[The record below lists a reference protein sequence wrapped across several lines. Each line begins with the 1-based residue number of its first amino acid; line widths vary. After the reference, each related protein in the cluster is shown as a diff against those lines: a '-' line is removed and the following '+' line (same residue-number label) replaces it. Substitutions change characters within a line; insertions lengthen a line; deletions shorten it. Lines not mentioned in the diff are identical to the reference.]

1 MSSTELRGDTA
12 CRRGRLGVVV
22 CAISAFVAML
32 ATAACGRGA
41 AGPPA
46 FGIAVS
52 SGQSWSSWGHD
63 LANTRNQPR
72 ESILKAS
79 NVGKLTEKWTYTTAG
94 YVSATPT
101 VAGGVV
107 YFPDSAGYL
116 YALNSQT
123 GALVWKMRISSY
135 DGVANSRSR
144 DSPVIWGNYVIL
156 GDRGDNGGANQS
168 ISARV
173 FAVNRFTGQLV
184 WMTQVANHH
193 AAQIT
198 ASPVVADKMVIV
210 GVSSYEE
217 GDAESDSYPCCT
229 FRGRVVALSAK
240 TGAIQWTTYMVPRN
254 NGPCTGNQAGV
265 GPVGCGY
272 SGAAV
277 LGSPAVDATTGQVF
291 VGTGNNYSTPDS
303 ATACQNTAVSSGTS
317 DANCTAANDYFD
329 AVVAMTL
336 SNGRVEWGHKVEGWD
351 ASNLGC
357 VNGSG
362 ATWCPSVTSPD
373 YDFVDSPNI
382 MQITGANGKRE
393 TVVGI
398 GQKSGIY
405 WTLDAAT
412 GKIIWHSLVGPASG
426 GGGIMWGTAYD
437 GRRIYVPLSNAHH
450 ASYNLGGPGGPPATG
465 GSWAALNPRTG
476 AFDWQVPTPGGP
488 AAYGPASVANGVVY
502 VGDMAPSG
510 DNMFALDAATGE
522 TLWSFAAAGSVM
534 ASPAI
539 VDGTLYWGS
548 GYASFGLGWT
558 GSHTF
563 YAFGLPSAAK

>member
-1 MSSTELRGDTA
+1 MSSTELRRGTA

-46 FGIAVS
+46 FGIAVT

-63 LANTRNQPR
+63 LANTRNQPL

-156 GDRGDNGGANQS
+156 GDRGNNGGANQS

-198 ASPVVADKMVIV
+198 ASPVVANKMVIV

-303 ATACQNTAVSSGTS
+303 ATACENTAVSSGTS
-317 DANCTAANDYFD
+317 DANCTAATDYFD

-351 ASNLGC
+351 ASNLAC
-357 VNGSG
+357 VNGPRSDLVPLRHKPG
-362 ATWCPSVTSPD
+362 LRLRRQSEHHADHRRQRQAGDRGGNRTEEWHL
-373 YDFVDSPNI
+373 
-382 MQITGANGKRE
+382 
-393 TVVGI
+393 
-398 GQKSGIY
+398 
-405 WTLDAAT
+405 LDARCRYGENHLALP
-412 GKIIWHSLVGPASG
+412 GRPRQR
-426 GGGIMWGTAYD
+426 
-437 GRRIYVPLSNAHH
+437 GRRNHVGHRLRRPQ
-450 ASYNLGGPGGPPATG
+450 NLRPAVER
-465 GSWAALNPRTG
+465 APRELQPWRAG
-476 AFDWQVPTPGGP
+476 WTPGDRGLMGGTQP
-488 AAYGPASVANGVVY
+488 A
-502 VGDMAPSG
+502 D
-510 DNMFALDAATGE
+510 
-522 TLWSFAAAGSVM
+522 GSVRL
-534 ASPAI
+534 AS
-539 VDGTLYWGS
+539 S
-548 GYASFGLGWT
+548 YARWTRRLRPGQCRQRSRVRRGHGPQRRQHVRARRGHRKDSFGALRPPGQ
-558 GSHTF
+558 S
-563 YAFGLPSAAK
+563 